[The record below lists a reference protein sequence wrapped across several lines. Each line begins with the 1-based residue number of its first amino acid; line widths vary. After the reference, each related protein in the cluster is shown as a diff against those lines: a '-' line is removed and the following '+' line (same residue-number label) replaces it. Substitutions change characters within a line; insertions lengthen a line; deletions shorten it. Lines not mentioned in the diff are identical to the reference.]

1 MEIKKK
7 IVMTEE
13 KLADDFRKLSDI
25 QLKDELNRYKGKAE
39 ELFKDDEKVEGFLQD
54 VEKKVEKVP
63 VYGDTLSRI
72 STIVSMIRAYI
83 LKNYRKVPKS
93 VIIGLAAALV
103 YFVAPVD
110 VVPDVLG
117 PLGYVDD
124 AGMLTLST
132 KIAEEDIN
140 EYKKWQIRNGRRK
153 TEEYT
158 EEEPLTDKEIA

>member
-1 MEIKKK
+1 MDIKKK
-7 IVMTEE
+7 MVVAEE
-13 KLADDFRKLSDI
+13 KLVEDFRKLSDV
-25 QLKDELNRYKGKAE
+25 QLKEELGKYKDKAE
-39 ELFKDDEKVEGFLQD
+39 NLFKDDEKIEGFLQD
-54 VEKKVEKVP
+54 VEKKAEKVP
-63 VYGDTLSRI
+63 VYGDTLSRV

-83 LKNYRKVPKS
+83 LKNYTKVPKS

-103 YFVAPVD
+103 YFVAPID

-140 EYKKWQIRNGRRK
+140 EYKKWQIRNGKRSNVVIDDD
-153 TEEYT
+153 TE
-158 EEEPLTDKEIA
+158 